1 MVVGSLTGYEGGMAP
16 VTRVLPDA
24 PVDSLD
30 DYRSAGGGRGLEAA
44 RTMGAAAVV
53 EEVDAS
59 GLRGRGGAGFPT
71 GAKWRTV
78 VEYGTA
84 FGPATVVV
92 NGAEGEPG
100 SFKDRLLMRRSPYAV
115 LEGAL
120 IAAYAVG
127 ADRVFVAVKSSF
139 EPEQERFAAAIA
151 ELDAAGWTEGV
162 ALSVVPGPSEYL
174 FGEETGLLEV
184 LDGRPPFP
192 RLAPP
197 FRHGVNEV
205 TSEPGEP
212 AGTRMAQP
220 GDAGAAPT
228 LANNVET
235 LANVPLILAEGPA
248 AFRDVGTDASP
259 GTIVCTVS
267 GATARA
273 GVAEF
278 ALGTPLAE
286 IIDTVGGGRGIGRTY
301 AFALSGVANALI
313 PAAQFDTP
321 ATYEDLA
328 ALGSGLGA
336 AGFLVFDDDTD
347 PAAVAAGVSRFLA
360 IESCG
365 QCTPCKHDGLAI
377 ATLLHRVCGGT
388 ATDTDLDEIADRVTT
403 VADEAR
409 CALARQHQAVIESVL
424 RLYPDVL
431 RRHLDPGA
439 PAVTPELIVPIVD
452 LTDDGHVLLD
462 ESHVGKQPDWTFDDV
477 DSGKVPAERLAE
489 Q

>member
-1 MVVGSLTGYEGGMAP
+1 VVVRSLTGYEVAMAP

-30 DYRSAGGGRGLEAA
+30 GYRSAGGGRGLEAA

-53 EEVDAS
+53 EEVEAS

-120 IAAYAVG
+120 VAAFAVG

-139 EPEQERFAAAIA
+139 EPEQERLAAAIA

-174 FGEETGLLEV
+174 FGEETGLLEG
-184 LDGRPPFP
+184 LDGRPPF
-192 RLAPP
+192 
-197 FRHGVNEV
+197 RHGVDEL

-220 GDAGAAPT
+220 GVEGAAPT

-248 AFRDVGTDASP
+248 AFRAVGTEASP
-259 GTIVCTVS
+259 GTIVCTIS

-328 ALGSGLGA
+328 AIGSGLGA
-336 AGFLVFDDDTD
+336 AGFVVFDDDTD
-347 PAAVAAGVSRFLA
+347 PAAVAAGVARFLA

-377 ATLLHRVCGGT
+377 STLLHRVCGGT
-388 ATDTDLDEIADRVTT
+388 ATDTDLDEIADRVAT

-409 CALARQHQAVIESVL
+409 CALARQHQAVIDSVL

-431 RRHLDPGA
+431 RRHLDPA
-439 PAVTPELIVPIVD
+439 TQAVTPELIVPIVD
-452 LTDDGHVLLD
+452 ITDDGHVLLD
-462 ESHVGKQPDWTFDDV
+462 EAHLAKQPDWTFDDV

>member
-1 MVVGSLTGYEGGMAP
+1 MAP
-16 VTRVLPDA
+16 VTRVLPTA
-24 PVDSLD
+24 PIDSLD
-30 DYRSAGGGRGLEAA
+30 AYRAAGGGRGLEAA
-44 RTMGAAAVV
+44 RKLGPAAVV
-53 EEVDAS
+53 DEVEAS

-100 SFKDRLLMRRSPYAV
+100 SFKDRLLLRRTPYAV

-120 IAAYAVG
+120 IAALAVG
-127 ADRVFVAVKSSF
+127 ADRVVVAVKSSF
-139 EPEQERFAAAIA
+139 EPEAERLAAAIA
-151 ELDAAGWTEGV
+151 ELDDAGWTDGV
-162 ALSVVPGPSEYL
+162 ATSVVPGPAEYL
-174 FGEETGLLEV
+174 FGEETALLEV

-197 FRHGVNEV
+197 FRHGVDEV
-205 TSEPGEP
+205 TVEPGEP

-220 GDAGAAPT
+220 GTTGAPPT

-235 LANVPLILAEGPA
+235 LANVPLILADGPA
-248 AFRDVGTDASP
+248 AFRAAGTDASP

-286 IIDTVGGGRGIGRTY
+286 IIDTVGGGRRMGRQY
-301 AFALSGVANALI
+301 AFALSGVANALL

-328 ALGSGLGA
+328 AVGSGLGA

-360 IESCG
+360 VESCG
-365 QCTPCKHDGLAI
+365 QCTPCKHDGVAI
-377 ATLLHRVCGGT
+377 STLLQRVCGGT
-388 ATDTDLDEIADRVTT
+388 ATDTDLDEIADRVVT

-409 CALARQHQAVIESVL
+409 CSLARQHQAVIDSVL

-431 RRHLDPGA
+431 RRHLDPST

-452 LTDDGHVLLD
+452 ITDDGHVVL
-462 ESHVGKQPDWTFDDV
+462 EKAHAGKQPDWTFDDV

>member
-1 MVVGSLTGYEGGMAP
+1 MAP

-30 DYRSAGGGRGLEAA
+30 AYQSAGGMRGLEAA
-44 RTMGAAAVV
+44 RTLGPAAIV
-53 EEVDAS
+53 EEIEAS

-78 VEYGTA
+78 VDYGNA

-100 SFKDRLLMRRSPYAV
+100 SFKDRLLLRRTPYAV

-120 IAAYAVG
+120 VAALAVG
-127 ADRVFVAVKSSF
+127 ADRVVVAVKSSF
-139 EPEQERFAAAIA
+139 EVEQARLATAIA
-151 ELDAAGWTEGV
+151 EIESAGWADGV
-162 ALSVVPGPSEYL
+162 ALSVAAGPPEYL

-184 LDGRPPFP
+184 LAGRPPFP

-197 FRHGVNEV
+197 FRHGIDEI

-220 GDAGAAPT
+220 GAAGAPPT

-235 LANVPLILAEGPA
+235 LANVPLILADGPA
-248 AFRDVGTDASP
+248 AFRALGTDASP

-286 IIDTVGGGRGIGRTY
+286 IIDTIGGGRRMGRSY
-301 AFALSGVANALI
+301 AFALSGVANAVI

-321 ATYEDLA
+321 ATYEDVA
-328 ALGSGLGA
+328 AIGSGLGA
-336 AGFLVFDDDTD
+336 AGFLVFDDETD
-347 PAAVAAGVSRFLA
+347 PAAVAAGASRFLA
-360 IESCG
+360 VESCG
-365 QCTPCKHDGLAI
+365 QCTPCKQDGVAI
-377 ATLLHRVCGGT
+377 STLLHRVCGGT
-388 ATDTDLDEIADRVTT
+388 ATDTDLDEIADRVVT

-409 CALARQHQAVIESVL
+409 CSLARQHQAVVDSVL

-431 RRHLDPGA
+431 RRHLDPA
-439 PAVTPELIVPIVD
+439 TPAVAPELIVPIVD
-452 LTDDGHVLLD
+452 ITDDGHVLLD
-462 ESHVGKQPDWTFDDV
+462 DAHVGKQPDWTFDDV
-477 DSGKVPAERLAE
+477 DSGKVPVERLAE